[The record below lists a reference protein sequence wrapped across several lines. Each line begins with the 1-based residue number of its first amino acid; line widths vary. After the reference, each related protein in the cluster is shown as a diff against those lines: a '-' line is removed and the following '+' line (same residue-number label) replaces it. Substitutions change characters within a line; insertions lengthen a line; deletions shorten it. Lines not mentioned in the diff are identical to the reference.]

1 MNWKAQPV
9 ERLVGSDPER
19 GKFLVDKIGA
29 KLKVVIVGVGTR
41 PGKMETESEQQ
52 P

>member
-1 MNWKAQPV
+1 MNWKAQPG

-19 GKFLVDKIGA
+19 GKFLVDNIGA

-41 PGKMETESEQQ
+41 PGKIKTESEQR